1 MYCCIFAIH
10 PMEEKLRET
19 VCLFRG
25 LKKMNKEEIIKALKK
40 AVEHKKELCEQTE
53 AQWAKEG
60 VKGKVICL

>member
-1 MYCCIFAIH
+1 LKM
-10 PMEEKLRET
+10 
-19 VCLFRG
+19 
-25 LKKMNKEEIIKALKK
+25 KKMNKEEIIKALKK